1 MINDRADEV
10 IEKNFQS
17 FFSRCWT
24 GLDTLMRGSDFIFDC
39 VHSLYY
45 KFHQISFKRVGS
57 YIDSP
62 DWIKNKKG
70 IKNSINEKDNECFQY
85 TITVK

>member
-17 FFSRCWT
+17 FFSRYWT

-45 KFHQISFKRVGS
+45 KCHQISFKRDGS

-70 IKNSINEKDNECFQY
+70 IKIPLMKKIMNAFN
-85 TITVK
+85 TL